1 MLFRFTLFLYFR
13 EMSEEN
19 TTTTT
24 NNNRESESRTQD
36 TLKASLEGCMAAL
49 ERSKDTLAKA
59 SQQADEWL
67 EAANSRVQEAAEP
80 IRKSFGAV
88 GDAFEK
94 KENEVLERLEEHTT
108 DFEETQRHI
117 NDANELADE
126 ISAILEDGEAL
137 LSGWDGRKPEEEE
150 ETVARVLAAG
160 EKASGSEDI
169 AKQLGALGQ
178 CEVRV
183 GTETFLRCMERR
195 LKEISEA
202 KEVRVKRVLRA
213 APAGL
218 AVERVCSVFAVLRW
232 DKSDGITEYAVQK
245 REEGREWGDAEEE
258 GGLHCVDSAKE
269 GSRCTVYPLKPDTA
283 YEFRVR
289 GTGAN
294 GVETRWSCAVSARTE
309 RKVAAAAAVGVY
321 GAVHDLRENV
331 NDGAMCAT
339 LFGNIITLSERDGK
353 QNSPFSETH
362 T

>member
-1 MLFRFTLFLYFR
+1 
-13 EMSEEN
+13 MSEEN
-19 TTTTT
+19 S

-88 GDAFEK
+88 REALDK
-94 KENEVLERLEEHTT
+94 KENEVLERLEEHAT
-108 DFEETQRHI
+108 DLEATQEHI
-117 NDANELADE
+117 NDARDLFCE

-150 ETVARVLAAG
+150 AAARVLAAG

-183 GTETFLRCMERR
+183 GTETFLRCMKRKLE
-195 LKEISEA
+195 EIDEV

-232 DKSDGITEYAVQK
+232 DKSDDLTEYAVQK